1 MQAPTKE
8 GISALILLIADF
20 RFLNVDLLN
29 QGRYPLTGLSTLA
42 YYSPYAPYFPYQ
54 PYFPYTLY
62 FIPYTFPFLSL
73 TDNLR
78 LALYINS

>member
-8 GISALILLIADF
+8 GISALILLIIDF
-20 RFLNVDLLN
+20 RIKIVDSLN

-42 YYSPYAPYFPYQ
+42 YYLPYAPYFPYQ

-62 FIPYTFPFLSL
+62 LFLLYPYRRFKSFFYEFSE
-73 TDNLR
+73 
-78 LALYINS
+78 